1 MSLSQGILRGRRL
14 VELLRR
20 PVLTLPRS
28 AIHPPRRS
36 LPPHPPHPTGNAGG
50 GAGRRAAGAAGR
62 PGDVHPAD
70 RGPAGRPGGGG
81 VQRRERLGEVTDNR
95 CCRLYAAPP
104 LAPVDF
110 LTFFHRC
117 ALHSSVHTA
126 VGSLTRKKDL

>member
-14 VELLRR
+14 VELLGR
-20 PVLTLPRS
+20 PVLTLPRRAS
-28 AIHPPRRS
+28 HP
-36 LPPHPPHPTGNAGG
+36 LDVPPPPAGNAGG

-81 VQRRERLGEVTDNR
+81 VQRRERLGEVTDNPLLLLLR
-95 CCRLYAAPP
+95 GAPSGASRLSQ
-104 LAPVDF
+104 

-117 ALHSSVHTA
+117 ALHSSVQTA
-126 VGSLTRKKDL
+126 VESLTRKKDL